1 MHKFLPLLLLLLASG
16 KNDATSLI
24 DVIRRIDFASFK
36 PVLKLLGLSDK
47 TLDFICSE
55 EFSNLLDGKTDLK
68 SLLPFL
74 TSFLNSD
81 DAETEKHEN
90 SAEFKEKD
98 EQNSSVTRKNLLSPI
113 ENVAPTEIESSLG
126 SYFS

>member
-47 TLDFICSE
+47 TLEFICSE

-81 DAETEKHEN
+81 DNETEKHEN
-90 SAEFKEKD
+90 SADLKEKD